1 MSREEECENADKN
14 PICPYLTQINSFD
27 GKLDGLEGRYIKV
40 QNSVTG
46 IKTDVGWLKRGY
58 WVQIGILLSL
68 MGLVI
73 ALFAKG
79 G

>member
-1 MSREEECENADKN
+1 MSKEECESADKN
-14 PICPYLTQINSFD
+14 PLCPYITRIS
-27 GKLDGLEGRYIKV
+27 KLEIKV
-40 QNSVTG
+40 SETRN
-46 IKTDVGWLKRGY
+46 DVSWLKKGY